1 MTQPGLPARADS
13 RLRKPTTVMRI
24 WDWSLPPNGVHRE
37 VLSVIPDGWGD
48 EPRATRTPPL
58 LFIHGLAHGA
68 WCFAENWLPAA
79 AAKGFPAYAV
89 SLRGHGGS
97 GGSRQRRRT
106 LMRHYVHDVM
116 QTIIELPQPPVIIGH
131 SMGALV
137 AQLVADRYSPRAL
150 VLLTPAP
157 LQGAAATLAD
167 WARRDPMRA
176 ATVVAGGT
184 VPMDSDDLFTGLDA
198 TTAAGYVSRLVPESP
213 WVQYELLR
221 RRRIGP
227 VRAPVMVAGTTADR
241 LVRVAD
247 VERTAAAYGVDPVWL
262 TRADGQPLGHDVM
275 LDEGWDRA
283 LASVLEFVS
292 ANAMSRG

>member
-1 MTQPGLPARADS
+1 M
-13 RLRKPTTVMRI
+13 
-24 WDWSLPPNGVHRE
+24 WDWSLPPHGVHRE
-37 VLSVIPDGWGD
+37 VLSVVPEGW
-48 EPRATRTPPL
+48 EEQSRATRTPPL

-79 AAKGFPAYAV
+79 AAKGFPAYAL

-97 GGSRQRRRT
+97 GGSQQRRRT

-116 QTIIELPQPPVIIGH
+116 QTITELPQPPVLVGH
-131 SMGALV
+131 SMGALI

-157 LQGAAATLAD
+157 LQGAGATMLELARKRPSAA
-167 WARRDPMRA
+167 AR
-176 ATVVAGGT
+176 VVAGGT
-184 VPMDSDDLFTGLDA
+184 LPLRASQLFTGLDKEQA
-198 TTAAGYVSRLVPESP
+198 QRYVSRLVPESP

-247 VERTAAAYGVDPVWL
+247 VETTAAAYGVEPVWL
-262 TRADGQPLGHDVM
+262 TRADGAPLGHDVM
-275 LDEGWDRA
+275 LDAGWEMA
-283 LASVLEFVS
+283 LDAVLEFVS
-292 ANAMSRG
+292 RAAMPR